1 MTLRLFVDSPLTT
14 DCQLE
19 LPPAAARHVMVRR
32 LQPGDGLRV
41 FNGTGGEW
49 SARIVHIGRSTVTLH
64 IGSHDAL
71 SRELPLPLTLAV
83 AVPANE
89 RMDLLVEKATEL
101 GVHIIQPLLCER
113 SVVRLAADRA
123 ARRREHWQAVAAAA
137 SEQCGRTRLP
147 TITPVLRLERWLDSL
162 TGDGARWLL
171 SLREAA
177 PALHTLRIPGE
188 GVCTLSGPEGGL
200 TPAEEA
206 LACDH
211 GFTPVGLGPRVLR
224 AETAAIAVSAWIALQ
239 AR

>member
-14 DCQLE
+14 DCELE
-19 LPPAAARHVMVRR
+19 LPPTAARHVQVRR
-32 LQPGDGLRV
+32 LQPGDRLRV

-49 SARIVHIGRSTVTLH
+49 SARIVRIGRGAVTLRVD
-64 IGSHDAL
+64 SHDAL

-83 AVPANE
+83 AMPANE

-101 GVHIIQPLLCER
+101 GVHTIQPLLCER

-123 ARRREHWQAVAAAA
+123 LRRREHWQAVAAAA

-147 TITPVLRLERWLDSL
+147 KIEPVLRLEHWLDSCACA
-162 TGDGARWLL
+162 GARWLL
-171 SLREAA
+171 SLREQAR
-177 PALHTLRIPGE
+177 ALHTLRVPGE

-211 GFTPVGLGPRVLR
+211 GFLPVGLGPRVLR

-239 AR
+239 AH